1 MAVIRSEHPLDWA
14 QVAAVAAGAPLEL
27 SADTRARIA
36 AARVLVEQIVERGIR
51 AYGVNTGV
59 GALCDV
65 IVSPAEQRT
74 LSRNIL
80 MSHAVGVGAPLG
92 AAETRAI
99 MAAAVN
105 NFAHGHSG
113 IRLEVVEQL
122 VALLNADCLPEVPAF
137 GSVGY
142 LSHMAHIALVCI
154 GEGYAYHRGERLA
167 GRDALR
173 RLGLEPLVLEAKE
186 GLSLINGTPCVTG
199 LAALALARAAR
210 LLDWTDMVAA
220 MSFENLHG
228 QMAAFDEASLALRI
242 STGLNLVGER
252 MRTTLADSGIL
263 AAVAGQ
269 RTQDPLSMR
278 TIPHVHGAARD
289 VQSATADVVNREL
302 ASITDNPIVAGTRD
316 EPRVYS
322 QAHAVGASIALAMD
336 SLGTAIA
343 QVAAM
348 AERRLDRLINPL
360 VSGLPAFLAEPGGT
374 CSGFM
379 IAQYTAASLVA
390 QNRRLALPASLD
402 GGITSGLQEDHLCHA
417 TPAALKTLE
426 IVDNAGRIVA
436 IELLAAAQ
444 AYDLQRIDAPRA
456 PHTESLWQR
465 VRRAVPPYRDD
476 RPLADDMAIAFRLIA
491 DETPPLLPTPG
502 NMGRRSA
509 PPVDDARR
517 VALAPATNL
526 AAARHFHPAV
536 NVAMNEAMNVAMNEA
551 ISEKTSEATNEAT
564 SEAIID
570 VIDEAVNDGQATAH
584 QA

>member
-1 MAVIRSEHPLDWA
+1 MAVIRSDRPLDWA
-14 QVAAVAAGAPLEL
+14 QVAAVAAGEPLEL
-27 SADTRARIA
+27 SADARARIS

-92 AAETRAI
+92 VAETRAI

-113 IRLEVVEQL
+113 VRLDVADQL

-154 GEGYAYHRGERLA
+154 GEGYVRFRGERLK

-173 RLGLEPLVLEAKE
+173 LLGREPLVLEAKE

-199 LAALALARAAR
+199 LAALALARAVR
-210 LLDWTDMVAA
+210 LFDWTDVVAA
-220 MSFENLHG
+220 MSFENLRG
-228 QMAAFDEASLALRI
+228 QLAAFDADSLALRV
-242 STGLNLVGER
+242 SPGLNLVGER
-252 MRTTLADSGIL
+252 MRTALADSGIL
-263 AAVAGQ
+263 AAVVGQ

-289 VQSATADVVNREL
+289 VLAATADVVNREL
-302 ASITDNPIVAGTRD
+302 ASITDNPIVAGTPE

-336 SLGTAIA
+336 SLATAIA

-348 AERRLDRLINPL
+348 AERRLDRLVNPL

-417 TPAALKTLE
+417 TPAALKALE

-444 AYDLQRIDAPRA
+444 AYDLQATDAPRA
-456 PHTESLWQR
+456 LHTHALWQR
-465 VRRAVPPYRDD
+465 VRQKVPTYRDD
-476 RPLADDMAIAFRLIA
+476 RPLAEDMSVVFGMIAGEA
-491 DETPPLLPTPG
+491 PPPLPTPG
-502 NMGRRSA
+502 KMGPPDDIPHAARDATTNSGAEFVAGASIAGVSA
-509 PPVDDARR
+509 AE
-517 VALAPATNL
+517 AF
-526 AAARHFHPAV
+526 AAAA
-536 NVAMNEAMNVAMNEA
+536 NSANST
-551 ISEKTSEATNEAT
+551 ISA
-564 SEAIID
+564 
-570 VIDEAVNDGQATAH
+570 AH
-584 QA
+584 AA

>member
-1 MAVIRSEHPLDWA
+1 MTVIRSDRPLDLA
-14 QVAAVAAGAPLEL
+14 QVAAVAAGDALEL
-27 SADTRARIA
+27 SAEARARIA

-65 IVSPAEQRT
+65 TVSRTEQRA

-80 MSHAVGVGAPLG
+80 MSHAVGVGTPLG
-92 AAETRAI
+92 VAETRAI

-105 NFAHGHSG
+105 NYAHGHSG
-113 IRLEVVEQL
+113 IRLEVVDQL

-154 GEGYAYHRGERLA
+154 GEGHARYRGERIK

-173 RLGLEPLVLEAKE
+173 MLGLEPLVLEAKE
-186 GLSLINGTPCVTG
+186 GLSLVNGTPCVTG
-199 LAALALARAAR
+199 LAALALARAER
-210 LLDWTDMVAA
+210 LLDWTDVVAA
-220 MSFENLHG
+220 MSFENLRG
-228 QMAAFDEASLALRI
+228 QLAAFDAESLALRI
-242 STGLNLVGER
+242 SPGLTLVGER
-252 MRTTLADSGIL
+252 MRSALADSGIL
-263 AAVAGQ
+263 AAVVGQ

-278 TIPHVHGAARD
+278 TIPHVHGAVRD
-289 VQSATADVVNREL
+289 VLSATAEVVNREL
-302 ASITDNPIVAGTRD
+302 ASITDNPIVAGTPED
-316 EPRVYS
+316 PRVYS

-336 SLGTAIA
+336 SLATAVA

-348 AERRLDRLINPL
+348 AERRLDRLVNPL

-417 TPAALKTLE
+417 TPAALKALE
-426 IVDNAGRIVA
+426 IIDNAGRIVA

-444 AYDLQRIDAPRA
+444 AYDLQTGDVPRA
-456 PHTESLWQR
+456 PYTDSLWR
-465 VRRAVPPYRDD
+465 SVRRMVPTYCDD
-476 RPLADDMAIAFRLIA
+476 RPLAEDMAVAFRMIA
-491 DETPPLLPTPG
+491 DAAPPPLPNPG
-502 NMGRRSA
+502 KMRPAVARAAGDPRYT
-509 PPVDDARR
+509 PVDTTLHMTA
-517 VALAPATNL
+517 ATRD
-526 AAARHFHPAV
+526 AAA
-536 NVAMNEAMNVAMNEA
+536 NEQQSAA
-551 ISEKTSEATNEAT
+551 
-564 SEAIID
+564 
-570 VIDEAVNDGQATAH
+570 
-584 QA
+584 

>member
-1 MAVIRSEHPLDWA
+1 MAVIRTERPLNWREL
-14 QVAAVAAGAPLEL
+14 AAVAAGEPLVL
-27 SADTRARIA
+27 SDDARARIA

-65 IVSPAEQRT
+65 IVSPSEQRA

-92 AAETRAI
+92 VAETRAI

-113 IRLEVVEQL
+113 IRLEVADQI
-122 VALLNADCLPEVPAF
+122 VALLDAGYIPEVPAF

-154 GEGYAYHRGERLA
+154 GEGHVRFRGERIS
-167 GRDALR
+167 GRDALA
-173 RLGLEPLVLEAKE
+173 RLQREPLVLEAKE

-199 LAALALARAAR
+199 LAALALARAER
-210 LLDWTDMVAA
+210 VLDWTDAIAA
-220 MSFENLHG
+220 MSFEKLRG
-228 QMAAFDEASLALRI
+228 QLAAFDADSLALRI
-242 STGLNLVGER
+242 SPGLNLVGAR
-252 MRTTLADSGIL
+252 MRNALADSGIL
-263 AAVAGQ
+263 ASVVGQ

-289 VQSATADVVNREL
+289 VLDATADVVNREL
-302 ASITDNPIVAGTRD
+302 ASITDNPIVAGTP
-316 EPRVYS
+316 EAPRVYS

-336 SLGTAIA
+336 SLATAIA

-348 AERRLDRLINPL
+348 AERRLDRLVNPL

-390 QNRRLALPASLD
+390 QNRRLAAPASLD

-417 TPAALKTLE
+417 TPAALKALE
-426 IVDNAGRIVA
+426 IVDNTGRIVA

-444 AYDLQRIDAPRA
+444 AYDLQSVDAPRA
-456 PHTESLWQR
+456 PHTDALWRR
-465 VRRAVPPYRDD
+465 VRAVVPTYRDD
-476 RPLADDMAIAFRLIA
+476 RPLADDMAAAFRMIG
-491 DETPPLLPTPG
+491 E
-502 NMGRRSA
+502 A
-509 PPVDDARR
+509 PPP
-517 VALAPATNL
+517 LAPASGDVPPLSELTQAQRAAADAQGSFIAHAANDPT
-526 AAARHFHPAV
+526 AAARPAPQS
-536 NVAMNEAMNVAMNEA
+536 VA
-551 ISEKTSEATNEAT
+551 
-564 SEAIID
+564 
-570 VIDEAVNDGQATAH
+570 
-584 QA
+584 